1 MDGVNGFLC
10 NSFKKSGWALA
21 RVALPQWLVS
31 TATQA
36 IPAQAK
42 PGGWSIWKEKSDLMY
57 GH

>member
-1 MDGVNGFLC
+1 MVFCAIHLKNPGGHSPVF
-10 NSFKKSGWALA
+10 
-21 RVALPQWLVS
+21 ALPLLVS
-31 TATQA
+31 AATQA